1 MLYEKNLL
9 EYLKHFGTI
18 NVWIVN
24 KEDIKVEGFATDLDY
39 NATKYYLTHQEP
51 NKIYEVHTRLNP
63 YFYLKNSKVL
73 NGYGVAIDIDL
84 KDRDNGISLEF
95 QKDAKETANH
105 IIEFFEKNE
114 IKYLYKFSG
123 SSYHILLFFSSDI
136 NFDYINQKT
145 IDKIFSYF
153 VKDYTNEYKSKVKD
167 IEVKKDAIRS
177 LFSYNSKYGNYSVPT
192 TKETP
197 VEDDIKNS
205 KEEKDFELD
214 YNSIVNEDGK
224 SIEKAFI
231 SYSEKERINEEKR
244 RKYLEIY
251 LKIDNIVSENNI
263 DSKDITIN
271 EAKTSFVPN
280 KEISL
285 IFSEMKEAYPKLSE
299 EEIYNYLLNY
309 FKNKQNMSFY
319 DEILNKGVKDG
330 IKRLIYSVV
339 VPMIYI
345 KNKDKTKKEL
355 IEFVKNWIADKCN
368 INRVNL
374 YKYNSIIESSVKSV
388 MASKYL
394 PISKEKFFIMF
405 GVDNEYEFKKMYL
418 NEWCFIAK
426 IYKRSK
432 ENKK

>member
-24 KEDIKVEGFATDLDY
+24 KEDNKVEGFATDLDY

-418 NEWCFIAK
+418 NE
-426 IYKRSK
+426 
-432 ENKK
+432 

>member
-418 NEWCFIAK
+418 NE
-426 IYKRSK
+426 
-432 ENKK
+432 